1 LNLRERR
8 TADEG
13 NHGPASGVEPAEDVI
28 VCNLMQALTRL
39 HDDLDRV
46 ELWTAALGCFLRP
59 VPDYKP
65 GDEHVLP
72 TSPPPRH
79 RTRRKS

>member
-1 LNLRERR
+1 MATENM
-8 TADEG
+8 A
-13 NHGPASGVEPAEDVI
+13 AEDLI

-46 ELWTAALGCFLRP
+46 EIWTAALGCFLRP

-65 GDEHVLP
+65 GDDYLLP
-72 TSPPPRH
+72 TPS
-79 RTRRKS
+79 RRRGRLERS